1 MRTAH
6 RVRLAAILAVG
17 AFALHQLRF
26 LIAFGDSS
34 SAELAQQGHRYMSE
48 LLAPIAVLVLA
59 APSPRCFAGP
69 KGLHRQ
75 ERRSCGVLLSS
86 PRRCSPS
93 TWGRSPSREY
103 SPPGTRRAPPRCSP
117 TVAGSRSRSRWRSA
131 PCRRCSRASSRES
144 SALIAVVHATRPQR
158 ARAPASRGRALP
170 ARGPSLLFNAPRLRP
185 RQEAASAGTC
195 LVRCQSARVVP
206 SFRQRRQRARD
217 QGGSSRCNRGLHG
230 SA

>member
-59 APSPRCFAGP
+59 GALATLLRGTEGASPTRAPLVRRIAVYTAALLSIYVVQESLEGILGAGHPAGP
-69 KGLHRQ
+69 AALFAHSGWIALP
-75 ERRSCGVLLSS
+75 L
-86 PRRCSPS
+86 
-93 TWGRSPSREY
+93 
-103 SPPGTRRAPPRCSP
+103 A
-117 TVAGSRSRSRWRSA
+117 VAIGA
-131 PCRRCSRASSRES
+131 L
-144 SALIAVVHATRPQR
+144 SALLARFLERVERAIAVVHATRPQR

-170 ARGPSLLFNAPRLRP
+170 ARGPSLPSTPLAFGLARRP
-185 RQEAASAGTC
+185 PPP
-195 LVRCQSARVVP
+195 VP
-206 SFRQRRQRARD
+206 A
-217 QGGSSRCNRGLHG
+217 
-230 SA
+230 